1 MNKGVKISELPVAVE
16 IPDGSLLPAVVD
28 GTTSAVDIET
38 LKARVQTD
46 LTNYYTKAETNEL
59 VSKIPKFAI
68 EVVDTLPT
76 ENISNTTVYLLK
88 SSEEAPNLYTEY
100 IYVNEAWEELGA
112 QTVDL
117 SDYYTKT
124 ETDAAIQEAIAES
137 GGGGA
142 KLYEEY
148 GENTDGALTQKF
160 VSGVLNADTVKLGKN
175 AQVANNVYAH
185 IAIGPSSKSFGND
198 GIAIGNTASA
208 SGTDALSIGG
218 STSSSGSSSIAIGL
232 RARANNVSNIAIG
245 ANTNSTGNRSIAI
258 SEAAKATTIGAIAIG
273 FQAESKYENSIAI
286 GSGSTTDR
294 TYEVSV
300 GAAKRNPAYFRF
312 IANVKAGELDTDAVN
327 LKQLN
332 DAVAGLQ
339 AQIDELKGNQAV

>member
-160 VSGVLNADTVKLGKN
+160 VTSKLFEAKVELGRE
-175 AQVANNVYAH
+175 AVASNNY
-185 IAIGPSSKSFGND
+185 
-198 GIAIGNTASA
+198 GIAIGESANGAGNWSTAIGSRAKAAGSESVAIGHGASA
-208 SGTDALSIGG
+208 TNTTSLAIGKSAG
-218 STSSSGSSSIAIGL
+218 ASGS
-232 RARANNVSNIAIG
+232 N
-245 ANTNSTGNRSIAI
+245 
-258 SEAAKATTIGAIAIG
+258 AIAIG
-273 FQAESKYENSIAI
+273 NSLSAGGRAAI
-286 GSGSTTDR
+286 SMGTNSSSAGERAVALGGWAHATKRDSVAVGSLSTTSR
-294 TYEVSV
+294 NNEVSIGDPSNADV
-300 GAAKRNPAYFRF
+300 PTRF
-312 IANVKAGELDTDAVN
+312 LANVKAGELDTDAVN

>member
-16 IPDGSLLPAVVD
+16 MPDGSLLPAVVD

-160 VSGVLNADTVKLGKN
+160 VTSKLFEAKVELGRE
-175 AQVANNVYAH
+175 AVASNN
-185 IAIGPSSKSFGND
+185 F
-198 GIAIGNTASA
+198 GIAIGESA
-208 SGTDALSIGG
+208 NGAGKW
-218 STSSSGSSSIAIGL
+218 STAIGS
-232 RARANNVSNIAIG
+232 R
-245 ANTNSTGNRSIAI
+245 
-258 SEAAKATTIGAIAIG
+258 AKATGPESVAIGHNASATDDASLAIGNSVAALDSNAIAIG
-273 FQAESKYENSIAI
+273 NALSAVGRAAISMGVNSSGAGKRAVALGGWAHATKRDSVAV
-286 GSGSTTDR
+286 GSLSTTSRDN
-294 TYEVSV
+294 EVSI
-300 GAAKRNPAYFRF
+300 GNPSNADVPTRF
-312 IANVKAGELDTDAVN
+312 LANVKAGELDTDAVN

>member
-16 IPDGSLLPAVVD
+16 MPDGSLLPAVVD

-160 VSGVLNADTVKLGKN
+160 VTSKLFEAKVELGRE
-175 AQVANNVYAH
+175 AVASNNY
-185 IAIGPSSKSFGND
+185 
-198 GIAIGNTASA
+198 GIAIGESA
-208 SGTDALSIGG
+208 NGAGKW
-218 STSSSGSSSIAIGL
+218 STAIGS
-232 RARANNVSNIAIG
+232 R
-245 ANTNSTGNRSIAI
+245 
-258 SEAAKATTIGAIAIG
+258 AKATGPDSVAIGHGVSATDTASLAIGNSVGALDFNAIAIG
-273 FQAESKYENSIAI
+273 NSLSAGGFAAI
-286 GSGSTTDR
+286 SMGTNSSGAGDRAVALGGWAHATKEDSVAVGSFSTTSR
-294 TYEVSV
+294 NNEVSI
-300 GAAKRNPAYFRF
+300 GNPSNANVPTRF
-312 IANVKAGELDTDAVN
+312 LANVKAGELDTDAVN

>member
-16 IPDGSLLPAVVD
+16 MPDGSLLPAVVD

-160 VSGVLNADTVKLGKN
+160 VTSKLFEAKVELGQE
-175 AQVANNVYAH
+175 AVASNNY
-185 IAIGPSSKSFGND
+185 
-198 GIAIGNTASA
+198 GIAIGESA
-208 SGTDALSIGG
+208 NGAGKW
-218 STSSSGSSSIAIGL
+218 STAIGS
-232 RARANNVSNIAIG
+232 R
-245 ANTNSTGNRSIAI
+245 
-258 SEAAKATTIGAIAIG
+258 AKATGPDSVAIGHGVSATDTASLAIGNSVAALDFNAIAIG
-273 FQAESKYENSIAI
+273 NSLSAGGFAAI
-286 GSGSTTDR
+286 SMGTNSSGAGKRAVALGGWSHATKRDSVAVGSFSTTSRDN
-294 TYEVSV
+294 EVSI
-300 GAAKRNPAYFRF
+300 GNPSNADVPTRF
-312 IANVKAGELDTDAVN
+312 LANVKAGELDTDAVN

>member
-16 IPDGSLLPAVVD
+16 MPDGSLLPAVVD

-160 VSGVLNADTVKLGKN
+160 VTSKLFEAKVELGQE
-175 AQVANNVYAH
+175 AVASNNY
-185 IAIGPSSKSFGND
+185 
-198 GIAIGNTASA
+198 GIAIGESANGAGNWSTAIGSRAKATGPDSVAIGHGVSA
-208 SGTDALSIGG
+208 TDTA
-218 STSSSGSSSIAIGL
+218 SIAIGKS
-232 RARANNVSNIAIG
+232 VG
-245 ANTNSTGNRSIAI
+245 ASGYN
-258 SEAAKATTIGAIAIG
+258 AIAIG
-273 FQAESKYENSIAI
+273 NALSAVGRTAISMGTNSSGAGKRAVALGGWAHATKEDSVAV
-286 GSGSTTDR
+286 GSFSTTSR
-294 TYEVSV
+294 NNEVSIGDPSNADV
-300 GAAKRNPAYFRF
+300 PTRF
-312 IANVKAGELDTDAVN
+312 LANVKAGELDTDAVN

>member
-160 VSGVLNADTVKLGKN
+160 VTSKLFEAKVELGRE
-175 AQVANNVYAH
+175 AVASNNY
-185 IAIGPSSKSFGND
+185 
-198 GIAIGNTASA
+198 GIAIGESANGAGNWSTAIGSRAKAAGSESVAIGHGASA
-208 SGTDALSIGG
+208 TNTTSLAIGKSAG
-218 STSSSGSSSIAIGL
+218 ASGS
-232 RARANNVSNIAIG
+232 N
-245 ANTNSTGNRSIAI
+245 
-258 SEAAKATTIGAIAIG
+258 AIAIG
-273 FQAESKYENSIAI
+273 NSLSAGGRAAI
-286 GSGSTTDR
+286 SMGTNSSAAGERAVVLGGWAHATKRDSVAVGSLSTTSR
-294 TYEVSV
+294 NNEVSIGDPSNADV
-300 GAAKRNPAYFRF
+300 PTRF
-312 IANVKAGELDTDAVN
+312 LANVKAGELDTDAVN

>member
-160 VSGVLNADTVKLGKN
+160 VTSKLFEAKVELGRE
-175 AQVANNVYAH
+175 AVASNNY
-185 IAIGPSSKSFGND
+185 
-198 GIAIGNTASA
+198 GIAIGKSAGA
-208 SGTDALSIGG
+208 SG
-218 STSSSGSSSIAIGL
+218 
-232 RARANNVSNIAIG
+232 SN
-245 ANTNSTGNRSIAI
+245 
-258 SEAAKATTIGAIAIG
+258 AIAIG
-273 FQAESKYENSIAI
+273 NSLSAGGRAAI
-286 GSGSTTDR
+286 SMGTNSSGAGERAVALGGWAHATKRDSVAVGSLSTTSR
-294 TYEVSV
+294 NNEVSI
-300 GAAKRNPAYFRF
+300 GNPSNANVPTRF
-312 IANVKAGELDTDAVN
+312 LANVKAGELDTDAVN

>member
-16 IPDGSLLPAVVD
+16 MPDGSLLPAVVD

-160 VSGVLNADTVKLGKN
+160 VTSKLFEAKVELGRE
-175 AQVANNVYAH
+175 AVASNN
-185 IAIGPSSKSFGND
+185 F
-198 GIAIGNTASA
+198 GIAIGESANGAGNWSTAIGSRAKAAGSESVAIGHGASA
-208 SGTDALSIGG
+208 TNTTSLAIGKSAG
-218 STSSSGSSSIAIGL
+218 ASGS
-232 RARANNVSNIAIG
+232 N
-245 ANTNSTGNRSIAI
+245 
-258 SEAAKATTIGAIAIG
+258 AIAIG
-273 FQAESKYENSIAI
+273 NSLSAGGRAAI
-286 GSGSTTDR
+286 SIGTNSSGAGERAVVLGGWAHATKRDSVAVGSLSTTSR
-294 TYEVSV
+294 NNEVSIGDPSNADV
-300 GAAKRNPAYFRF
+300 PTRF
-312 IANVKAGELDTDAVN
+312 LANVKAGELDTDAVN

>member
-59 VSKIPKFAI
+59 MSKIPKFAI

-88 SSEEAPNLYTEY
+88 SSEEALNLYTEY

-148 GENTDGALTQKF
+148 GDNTDGALTQKF
-160 VSGVLNADTVKLGKN
+160 VTFKLFEVKVELGRE
-175 AQVANNVYAH
+175 AVASNNFGM
-185 IAIGPSSKSFGND
+185 AIGEGANGAGNWSTAI
-198 GIAIGNTASA
+198 GSRAKAAGSESVAIGHGVSATNTTSLAIGRSAGASGSNAIAIGNSLSA
-208 SGTDALSIGG
+208 GGRAAISMGTNSSGAGERAVALGGWAHATKRDSVAVGSLSTTSRNNEVSIG
-218 STSSSGSSSIAIGL
+218 
-232 RARANNVSNIAIG
+232 NPSNADVP
-245 ANTNSTGNRSIAI
+245 T
-258 SEAAKATTIGAIAIG
+258 
-273 FQAESKYENSIAI
+273 
-286 GSGSTTDR
+286 
-294 TYEVSV
+294 
-300 GAAKRNPAYFRF
+300 RF
-312 IANVKAGELDTDAVN
+312 LANVKAGELDTDAVN

>member
-16 IPDGSLLPAVVD
+16 MPDGSLLPAVVD

-160 VSGVLNADTVKLGKN
+160 VTSKLFEAKVELGRE
-175 AQVANNVYAH
+175 AVASNNY
-185 IAIGPSSKSFGND
+185 
-198 GIAIGNTASA
+198 GIAIGESANGAGNWSTAIGSRAKAAGSESVAIGHGASA
-208 SGTDALSIGG
+208 TNTTSLAIGKSAG
-218 STSSSGSSSIAIGL
+218 ASGS
-232 RARANNVSNIAIG
+232 N
-245 ANTNSTGNRSIAI
+245 
-258 SEAAKATTIGAIAIG
+258 AIAIG
-273 FQAESKYENSIAI
+273 NSLSAGGRAAI
-286 GSGSTTDR
+286 SIGTNSSGAGERAVVLGGWAHATKRDSVAVGSLSTTSR
-294 TYEVSV
+294 NNEVSIGDPSNADV
-300 GAAKRNPAYFRF
+300 PTRF
-312 IANVKAGELDTDAVN
+312 LANVKAGELDTDAVN

>member
-16 IPDGSLLPAVVD
+16 MPDGSLLPAVVD

-160 VSGVLNADTVKLGKN
+160 VTSKLFVVKVELGQE
-175 AQVANNVYAH
+175 AVASNN
-185 IAIGPSSKSFGND
+185 F
-198 GIAIGNTASA
+198 GIAIGESANGAGNWSTAIGSRAKAAGSDSVAIGHNASA
-208 SGTDALSIGG
+208 TDTA
-218 STSSSGSSSIAIGL
+218 SIAIG
-232 RARANNVSNIAIG
+232 NSVG
-245 ANTNSTGNRSIAI
+245 ASGYN
-258 SEAAKATTIGAIAIG
+258 AIAIG
-273 FQAESKYENSIAI
+273 NSLSAGGFAAI
-286 GSGSTTDR
+286 SMGTNSSGAGKRAVALGGWSHATKRDSVAVGSFSTTSRDN
-294 TYEVSV
+294 EVSI
-300 GAAKRNPAYFRF
+300 GNPSNADVPTRF
-312 IANVKAGELDTDAVN
+312 LANVKAGELDTDAVN

>member
-16 IPDGSLLPAVVD
+16 MPDGSLLPAVVD

-160 VSGVLNADTVKLGKN
+160 VTSKLFEAKVELGRE
-175 AQVANNVYAH
+175 AVASNNY
-185 IAIGPSSKSFGND
+185 
-198 GIAIGNTASA
+198 GIAIGESA
-208 SGTDALSIGG
+208 NGAGNW
-218 STSSSGSSSIAIGL
+218 STAIGS
-232 RARANNVSNIAIG
+232 RAKAAGSESVAIGHGVSATNIASLAIG
-245 ANTNSTGNRSIAI
+245 NSVGALDSN
-258 SEAAKATTIGAIAIG
+258 AIAIG
-273 FQAESKYENSIAI
+273 NSLSAVGYAAI
-286 GSGSTTDR
+286 SMGTNSSGAGERAVALGGWAHATKKDSVAVGSLSTTSR
-294 TYEVSV
+294 NNEVSI
-300 GAAKRNPAYFRF
+300 GNPSNANVPTRF
-312 IANVKAGELDTDAVN
+312 LANVKAGELDTDAVN

>member
-160 VSGVLNADTVKLGKN
+160 VTSKLFEVKVELGRE
-175 AQVANNVYAH
+175 AVASNNY
-185 IAIGPSSKSFGND
+185 
-198 GIAIGNTASA
+198 GIAIGKSAGA
-208 SGTDALSIGG
+208 SG
-218 STSSSGSSSIAIGL
+218 
-232 RARANNVSNIAIG
+232 SN
-245 ANTNSTGNRSIAI
+245 
-258 SEAAKATTIGAIAIG
+258 AIAIG
-273 FQAESKYENSIAI
+273 NSLSAGGRAAI
-286 GSGSTTDR
+286 SMGTNSSAAGERAVVLGGWAHATKRDSVAVGSLSTTSR
-294 TYEVSV
+294 NNEVSIGDPSNADV
-300 GAAKRNPAYFRF
+300 PTRF
-312 IANVKAGELDTDAVN
+312 LANVKAGELDTDAVN

>member
-16 IPDGSLLPAVVD
+16 MPDGSLLPAVVD

-160 VSGVLNADTVKLGKN
+160 VTSKLFEAKVELGQE
-175 AQVANNVYAH
+175 AVASNNY
-185 IAIGPSSKSFGND
+185 
-198 GIAIGNTASA
+198 GIAIGESA
-208 SGTDALSIGG
+208 NGAGKW
-218 STSSSGSSSIAIGL
+218 STAIGS
-232 RARANNVSNIAIG
+232 R
-245 ANTNSTGNRSIAI
+245 
-258 SEAAKATTIGAIAIG
+258 AKATGPDSVAIGHGVSATDTASLAIGNSVAALDFNAIAIG
-273 FQAESKYENSIAI
+273 NSLSAVGFAAI
-286 GSGSTTDR
+286 SMGTNSSGAGKRAVALGGWAHATKRDSVAVGSLSTTSRDN
-294 TYEVSV
+294 EVSI
-300 GAAKRNPAYFRF
+300 GNPSNADVPTRF
-312 IANVKAGELDTDAVN
+312 LANVKAGELDTDAVN

>member
-160 VSGVLNADTVKLGKN
+160 VTSKLFEAKVELGRE
-175 AQVANNVYAH
+175 AVASNNY
-185 IAIGPSSKSFGND
+185 
-198 GIAIGNTASA
+198 GIAIGESANGAGNWSTAIGSRAKAAGSESVAIGHGASA
-208 SGTDALSIGG
+208 TNTTSLAIGKSAG
-218 STSSSGSSSIAIGL
+218 ASGS
-232 RARANNVSNIAIG
+232 N
-245 ANTNSTGNRSIAI
+245 
-258 SEAAKATTIGAIAIG
+258 AIAIG
-273 FQAESKYENSIAI
+273 NSLSAGGRAAI
-286 GSGSTTDR
+286 SMGTNSSGAGERAVVLGGWAHATKRDSVAVGSLSTTSR
-294 TYEVSV
+294 NNEVSIGDPSNADV
-300 GAAKRNPAYFRF
+300 PTRF
-312 IANVKAGELDTDAVN
+312 LANVKAGELDTDAVN

>member
-1 MNKGVKISELPVAVE
+1 MDKKVKISQLPVAVE
-16 IPDGSLLPAVVD
+16 IPDGSLLPVVANE
-28 GTTSAVDIET
+28 TTSAVDIET

-68 EVVDTLPT
+68 EVVETLPT

-117 SDYYTKT
+117 SDYYTKA
-124 ETDAAIQEAIAES
+124 ETDAAIEAATA
-137 GGGGA
+137 GGGSV

-160 VSGVLNADTVKLGKN
+160 VTSKLYEAKVEIGREAVASNNFGISIGESSNGAGNWSTAVGSRAKASGSESL
-175 AQVANNVYAH
+175 
-185 IAIGPSSKSFGND
+185 AIGHGA
-198 GIAIGNTASA
+198 IASNV
-208 SGTDALSIGG
+208 G
-218 STSSSGSSSIAIGL
+218 SVAVGRSSGSSG
-232 RARANNVSNIAIG
+232 
-245 ANTNSTGNRSIAI
+245 T
-258 SEAAKATTIGAIAIG
+258 GAIAIG
-273 FQAESKYENSIAI
+273 SSLSASGRASISIGTNSSSDGERAVALGGWSHATKKDSVAV
-286 GSGSTTDR
+286 GSLSTTSR
-294 TYEVSV
+294 NNEVSV
-300 GAAKRNPAYFRF
+300 GNTSNTDVPTRF
-312 IANVKAGELDTDAVN
+312 LANVTAGELDTDAVN

-332 DAVAGLQ
+332 DAVANLQ

>member
-59 VSKIPKFAI
+59 VSKIPKFVI

-148 GENTDGALTQKF
+148 GDNTDGALTQKF
-160 VSGVLNADTVKLGKN
+160 VTSKLFEAKVELGRE
-175 AQVANNVYAH
+175 AVASNN
-185 IAIGPSSKSFGND
+185 F
-198 GIAIGNTASA
+198 GIAIGESANGAGNWSTAIGSRAKAAGSESVAIGHEASA
-208 SGTDALSIGG
+208 TNITSLAIGKG
-218 STSSSGSSSIAIGL
+218 VGASGS
-232 RARANNVSNIAIG
+232 N
-245 ANTNSTGNRSIAI
+245 
-258 SEAAKATTIGAIAIG
+258 AIAIG
-273 FQAESKYENSIAI
+273 NSLSAGGRAAI
-286 GSGSTTDR
+286 SMGTNSSGAGERAVALGGWAHATKRDSVAVGSLSTTSR
-294 TYEVSV
+294 NNEVSI
-300 GAAKRNPAYFRF
+300 GNPSNANVPTRF
-312 IANVKAGELDTDAVN
+312 LANVKAGELDTDAVN

>member
-16 IPDGSLLPAVVD
+16 MPDGSLLPAVVD

-160 VSGVLNADTVKLGKN
+160 VTSKLFEAKVELGRE
-175 AQVANNVYAH
+175 AVASNNY
-185 IAIGPSSKSFGND
+185 
-198 GIAIGNTASA
+198 GIAIGESA
-208 SGTDALSIGG
+208 NGAGKW
-218 STSSSGSSSIAIGL
+218 STAIGS
-232 RARANNVSNIAIG
+232 R
-245 ANTNSTGNRSIAI
+245 
-258 SEAAKATTIGAIAIG
+258 AKATGPDSVAIGHGVSATDTASLAIGNSVAALDFNAIAIG
-273 FQAESKYENSIAI
+273 NSLSAGGYAAI
-286 GSGSTTDR
+286 SMGTNSSGAGDRAVALGGWAHATKKDSVAVGSLSTTSR
-294 TYEVSV
+294 NNEVSI
-300 GAAKRNPAYFRF
+300 GNPSNADVPTRF
-312 IANVKAGELDTDAVN
+312 LANVKAGELDTDAVN

>member
-160 VSGVLNADTVKLGKN
+160 VTSKLFEAKVELGRE
-175 AQVANNVYAH
+175 AVASNN
-185 IAIGPSSKSFGND
+185 F
-198 GIAIGNTASA
+198 GIAIGESANGAGNWSTAIGSRAKAAGSESVAIGHEASA
-208 SGTDALSIGG
+208 TNITSLAIGKSVG
-218 STSSSGSSSIAIGL
+218 ASGS
-232 RARANNVSNIAIG
+232 N
-245 ANTNSTGNRSIAI
+245 
-258 SEAAKATTIGAIAIG
+258 AIAIG
-273 FQAESKYENSIAI
+273 NSLSAGGRAAI
-286 GSGSTTDR
+286 SMGTNSSGAGERAVALGGWAHATKRDSVAVGSLSTTSR
-294 TYEVSV
+294 NSEVSI
-300 GAAKRNPAYFRF
+300 GNPSNANVPTRF
-312 IANVKAGELDTDAVN
+312 LANVKAGELDTDAVN

>member
-160 VSGVLNADTVKLGKN
+160 VTSKLFEAKVELGRE
-175 AQVANNVYAH
+175 AVASNN
-185 IAIGPSSKSFGND
+185 F
-198 GIAIGNTASA
+198 GIAIGESANGAGNWSTAIGSRAKAAGSESVAIGHGVSATNTTSLAIGNSVGA
-208 SGTDALSIGG
+208 SG
-218 STSSSGSSSIAIGL
+218 
-232 RARANNVSNIAIG
+232 SN
-245 ANTNSTGNRSIAI
+245 
-258 SEAAKATTIGAIAIG
+258 AIAIG
-273 FQAESKYENSIAI
+273 NSLSAGGRAAI
-286 GSGSTTDR
+286 SMGTNSSGAGERAVALGGWAHATKRDSVAVGSLSTTSR
-294 TYEVSV
+294 NSEVSI
-300 GAAKRNPAYFRF
+300 GNPSNANVPTRF
-312 IANVKAGELDTDAVN
+312 LANVKAGELDTDAVN

>member
-46 LTNYYTKAETNEL
+46 LTNYYTKVETNEL

-160 VSGVLNADTVKLGKN
+160 VTSKLFEAKVELGRE
-175 AQVANNVYAH
+175 AVASNNY
-185 IAIGPSSKSFGND
+185 
-198 GIAIGNTASA
+198 GIAIGESANGAGNWSTAIGSRAKAAGPESVAIGHGASA
-208 SGTDALSIGG
+208 TD
-218 STSSSGSSSIAIGL
+218 TSSLAIGKGTGASGS
-232 RARANNVSNIAIG
+232 N
-245 ANTNSTGNRSIAI
+245 
-258 SEAAKATTIGAIAIG
+258 AIAIG
-273 FQAESKYENSIAI
+273 NSLSAGGRAAI
-286 GSGSTTDR
+286 SMGTNSSAAGERAVVLGGWAHATKKDSVAVGSLSTTSR
-294 TYEVSV
+294 NNEVSI
-300 GAAKRNPAYFRF
+300 GNPSNANVPTRF
-312 IANVKAGELDTDAVN
+312 LANVKAGELDTDAVN

>member
-16 IPDGSLLPAVVD
+16 MPDGSLLPAVVD

-76 ENISNTTVYLLK
+76 ENISNATVYLLK

-160 VSGVLNADTVKLGKN
+160 VTSKLFEAKVELGRE
-175 AQVANNVYAH
+175 AVASNN
-185 IAIGPSSKSFGND
+185 F
-198 GIAIGNTASA
+198 GIAIGESANGAGNWSTAIGSRAKAAGSESVAIGHGASA
-208 SGTDALSIGG
+208 TNTTSLAIGKSAG
-218 STSSSGSSSIAIGL
+218 ASGS
-232 RARANNVSNIAIG
+232 N
-245 ANTNSTGNRSIAI
+245 
-258 SEAAKATTIGAIAIG
+258 AIAIG
-273 FQAESKYENSIAI
+273 NSLSAGGRAAI
-286 GSGSTTDR
+286 SIGTNSSGAGERAVALGGWAHATKRDSVAVGSLSTTSR
-294 TYEVSV
+294 NNEVSI
-300 GAAKRNPAYFRF
+300 GNPSNADVPTRF
-312 IANVKAGELDTDAVN
+312 LANVKAGELDTDAVN

>member
-160 VSGVLNADTVKLGKN
+160 VTSKLFEAKVELGRE
-175 AQVANNVYAH
+175 AVASNNY
-185 IAIGPSSKSFGND
+185 
-198 GIAIGNTASA
+198 GIAIGESANGAGNWSTAIGSRAKAAGSESVAIGHGASA
-208 SGTDALSIGG
+208 TNTTSLAIGKSAG
-218 STSSSGSSSIAIGL
+218 ASGS
-232 RARANNVSNIAIG
+232 N
-245 ANTNSTGNRSIAI
+245 
-258 SEAAKATTIGAIAIG
+258 AIAIG
-273 FQAESKYENSIAI
+273 NSLSAGGRAAI
-286 GSGSTTDR
+286 SIGTNSSGAGERAVVLGGWAHATKRDSVAVGSLSTTSR
-294 TYEVSV
+294 NNEVSIGDPSNADV
-300 GAAKRNPAYFRF
+300 PTRF
-312 IANVKAGELDTDAVN
+312 LANVKAGELDTDAVN

>member
-160 VSGVLNADTVKLGKN
+160 VTSKLFEAKVELGRE
-175 AQVANNVYAH
+175 AVASNNY
-185 IAIGPSSKSFGND
+185 
-198 GIAIGNTASA
+198 GIAIGESANGAGNWSTAIGSRAKAAGSESVAIGHGASA
-208 SGTDALSIGG
+208 TNTTSLAIGKSAG
-218 STSSSGSSSIAIGL
+218 ASGS
-232 RARANNVSNIAIG
+232 N
-245 ANTNSTGNRSIAI
+245 
-258 SEAAKATTIGAIAIG
+258 AIAIG
-273 FQAESKYENSIAI
+273 NSLSAGGRAAI
-286 GSGSTTDR
+286 SMGTNSSGAGERAVALGGWAHATKRDSVAVGSLSTTSR
-294 TYEVSV
+294 NNEVSI
-300 GAAKRNPAYFRF
+300 GNPSNADVPTRF
-312 IANVKAGELDTDAVN
+312 LANVKAGELDTDAVN

>member
-160 VSGVLNADTVKLGKN
+160 VTSKLFEAKVELGRE
-175 AQVANNVYAH
+175 AVASNNY
-185 IAIGPSSKSFGND
+185 
-198 GIAIGNTASA
+198 GIAIGESANGAGNWSTAIGSRAKAAGSESVAIGHGASA
-208 SGTDALSIGG
+208 TNTTSLAIGKSAG
-218 STSSSGSSSIAIGL
+218 ASGS
-232 RARANNVSNIAIG
+232 N
-245 ANTNSTGNRSIAI
+245 
-258 SEAAKATTIGAIAIG
+258 AIAIG
-273 FQAESKYENSIAI
+273 NSLSAGGRAAI
-286 GSGSTTDR
+286 SMGTNSSGAGERAVVLGGWAHATKRDSVAVGSLSTTSRDN
-294 TYEVSV
+294 EVSI
-300 GAAKRNPAYFRF
+300 GNPSNADVPTRF
-312 IANVKAGELDTDAVN
+312 LANVKAGELDTDAVN

>member
-160 VSGVLNADTVKLGKN
+160 VTSKLFEAKVELGRE
-175 AQVANNVYAH
+175 AVASNNY
-185 IAIGPSSKSFGND
+185 
-198 GIAIGNTASA
+198 GIAIGESANGAGNWSTAIGSRAKAAGSESVAIGHGASA
-208 SGTDALSIGG
+208 TNTTSLAIGKSAG
-218 STSSSGSSSIAIGL
+218 ASGS
-232 RARANNVSNIAIG
+232 N
-245 ANTNSTGNRSIAI
+245 
-258 SEAAKATTIGAIAIG
+258 AIAIG
-273 FQAESKYENSIAI
+273 NSLSAGGRAAI
-286 GSGSTTDR
+286 SMGTNSSGAGERAVVLGGWAHATKRDSVAVGSLSTTSR
-294 TYEVSV
+294 NSEVSI
-300 GAAKRNPAYFRF
+300 GNPSNANVPTRF
-312 IANVKAGELDTDAVN
+312 LANVKAGELDTDAVN

>member
-160 VSGVLNADTVKLGKN
+160 VTSKLFEAKVELGRE
-175 AQVANNVYAH
+175 AVASNNY
-185 IAIGPSSKSFGND
+185 
-198 GIAIGNTASA
+198 GIAIGESANGAGNWSTAIGSRAKAAGSESVAIGHEASA
-208 SGTDALSIGG
+208 TNITSLAIGKSVG
-218 STSSSGSSSIAIGL
+218 ASGS
-232 RARANNVSNIAIG
+232 N
-245 ANTNSTGNRSIAI
+245 
-258 SEAAKATTIGAIAIG
+258 AIAIG
-273 FQAESKYENSIAI
+273 NSLSAGGRAAI
-286 GSGSTTDR
+286 SMGTNSSGAGERAVALGGWAHATKRDSVAVGSLSTTSR
-294 TYEVSV
+294 NSEVSI
-300 GAAKRNPAYFRF
+300 GNPSNANVPTRF
-312 IANVKAGELDTDAVN
+312 LANVKAGELDTDAVN

>member
-16 IPDGSLLPAVVD
+16 MPDGSLLPAVVD

-160 VSGVLNADTVKLGKN
+160 VTSKLFEAKVELGRE
-175 AQVANNVYAH
+175 AVASNN
-185 IAIGPSSKSFGND
+185 F
-198 GIAIGNTASA
+198 GIAIGESA
-208 SGTDALSIGG
+208 NGAGNW
-218 STSSSGSSSIAIGL
+218 STAIGS
-232 RARANNVSNIAIG
+232 RAKAAGSESVAIGHGVSATNIASLAIG
-245 ANTNSTGNRSIAI
+245 NSVGALDSN
-258 SEAAKATTIGAIAIG
+258 AIAIG
-273 FQAESKYENSIAI
+273 NSLSAVGYAAI
-286 GSGSTTDR
+286 SMGTNSSGAGERAVALGGWAHATKKDSVAVGSLSTTSR
-294 TYEVSV
+294 NNEVSI
-300 GAAKRNPAYFRF
+300 GNPSNANVPTRF
-312 IANVKAGELDTDAVN
+312 LANVKAGELDTDAVN

>member
-88 SSEEAPNLYTEY
+88 SSEEALNLYTEY

-160 VSGVLNADTVKLGKN
+160 VTFKLFEAKVELGRE
-175 AQVANNVYAH
+175 AVASNN
-185 IAIGPSSKSFGND
+185 F
-198 GIAIGNTASA
+198 GIAIGESANGAGNWSTAIGSGAKAAGSESVAIGHGASA
-208 SGTDALSIGG
+208 TNTTSLAIGKSVG
-218 STSSSGSSSIAIGL
+218 ASGS
-232 RARANNVSNIAIG
+232 N
-245 ANTNSTGNRSIAI
+245 
-258 SEAAKATTIGAIAIG
+258 AIAIG
-273 FQAESKYENSIAI
+273 NSLSAGGRAAI
-286 GSGSTTDR
+286 SMGTNSSGAGERAVVLGGWAHATKRDSVAVGSFSTTSR
-294 TYEVSV
+294 NNEVSIGDPSNADV
-300 GAAKRNPAYFRF
+300 PTRF
-312 IANVKAGELDTDAVN
+312 LANVKAGELDTDAVN

>member
-1 MNKGVKISELPVAVE
+1 MNKGVKISELPIAVE
-16 IPDGSLLPAVVD
+16 IPDGSLLPAVVE
-28 GTTSAVDIET
+28 GQTSAVEIET
-38 LKARVQTD
+38 LQARVQTD

-160 VSGVLNADTVKLGKN
+160 VTSKLFEAKVELGRE
-175 AQVANNVYAH
+175 AVASNNY
-185 IAIGPSSKSFGND
+185 
-198 GIAIGNTASA
+198 GIAIGESANGAGNWSTAIGSRAKAAGSESVAIGHGASA
-208 SGTDALSIGG
+208 TNTTSLAIGKSAG
-218 STSSSGSSSIAIGL
+218 ASGS
-232 RARANNVSNIAIG
+232 N
-245 ANTNSTGNRSIAI
+245 
-258 SEAAKATTIGAIAIG
+258 AIAIG
-273 FQAESKYENSIAI
+273 NSLSAGGRAAI
-286 GSGSTTDR
+286 SMGTNSSGAGERAVVLGGWAHATKRDSVAVGSFSTTSR
-294 TYEVSV
+294 NNEVSIGDPSNADV
-300 GAAKRNPAYFRF
+300 PTRF
-312 IANVKAGELDTDAVN
+312 LANVKAGELDTDAVN